1 MCNDIERTVEQTFQ
15 QLDHCLSHAL
25 SICPVEDA
33 RLLLELVAAIPQ
45 PARQLIAGELIKLDM
60 AKASESGQ
68 LRRLDFYELV
78 MVDVFP
84 EKRPSLDLVL
94 EEIQVCRELGHDPSL
109 SDYRLRFPHL
119 AASLLEILPTTKLVR
134 QQTTDVKPTRF
145 QSQEVVDDFVIL
157 RLLGSGAFAD
167 VYLAKQPSMARLV
180 ALKVSGKTSDEPQAL
195 SQLDHTN
202 IVRVYDQRQLG
213 DSPVHLLYMEYVPG
227 GTLEEVIRATRDLSI
242 KQLDGRSL
250 LVAIN
255 QALVV
260 AEQQRPDR
268 SLEREQLANVDWSN
282 LVARL
287 GVGLAEGID
296 AAHRRGIMHRD
307 IKPANILLSA
317 SGVPKLADFNVSF
330 GNLIGRSNAAAHF
343 GGSLAYMSPE
353 QICVADPSHSMQA
366 GDLDPRSDLFSLGV
380 VLWELWQG
388 HRPQT
393 QHEPV
398 VNWMQ
403 ALQQQLTLR
412 RMTPQRHR
420 QFPGAAA
427 RVLEK
432 ILRQTLEFDREARPR
447 SGAEL
452 AARLMLVLHPQAAEL
467 FEPAPRSWR
476 KYMLA
481 TPVLLTTSLIIF
493 IPNGLAGAIN
503 YQYNFN
509 SIQTLHP
516 QLLTFFETLSRCINW
531 VAFPLGG
538 LLLLYFSWPV
548 EKVLRGRETSK
559 TLSSFGL
566 HSTWQL
572 GHYAAMVGG
581 LLWWIAGVVFPT
593 ALRISDDRFGLKESI
608 EFFLSLAIC
617 GGLAWIY
624 PFFGIALVAV
634 EVYYPALVS
643 KSMLDFN
650 FEDRAKR
657 MQRQAAA
664 YLFSAAA
671 IPLLAL
677 ALMALVPSANEK
689 YHTFLLVMVIL
700 AGVALPFAFLAY
712 QRLIKRLA
720 MLRTVLADH
729 SFEQQLFS

>member
-1 MCNDIERTVEQTFQ
+1 MCTDIERTIEQTFQ

-25 SICPVEDA
+25 SICPVADA
-33 RLLLELVAAIPQ
+33 LVLLEMVASRTQ
-45 PARQLIAGELIKLDM
+45 PAKQLIAGELIKLDM
-60 AKASESGQ
+60 AKAGEAGE
-68 LRRLDFYELV
+68 LRQLDFYNAIIVE
-78 MVDVFP
+78 VFP
-84 EKRPSLDLVL
+84 DQRPSLDLVL
-94 EEIQVCRELGHDPSL
+94 EEIQLRRDLGEDPSL
-109 SDYRLRFPHL
+109 ADYRLRFPHL
-119 AASLLEILPTTKLVR
+119 AASLSEILPTTHLVR
-134 QQTTDVKPTRF
+134 QQVTDVKPPRF
-145 QSQEVVDDFVIL
+145 QGQQTVDDFIIL

-180 ALKVSGKTSDEPQAL
+180 ALKVSGRISDEPQAL
-195 SQLDHTN
+195 SQLDHSN
-202 IVRVYDQRQLG
+202 IVRVFDQRQLSQ
-213 DSPVHLLYMEYVPG
+213 SPVHLLYMEYVPG
-227 GTLEEVIRATRDLSI
+227 GTLEEVIKATRDLPVQ
-242 KQLDGRSL
+242 QLNGQVL
-250 LVAIN
+250 LAAIN

-268 SLEREQLANVDWSN
+268 SPEHEQLESFSWSA

-353 QICVADPSHSMQA
+353 QLCAADPLHAMQA
-366 GDLDPRSDLFSLGV
+366 GDLDARSDLFSLGV

-388 HRPQT
+388 RRPQMPL
-393 QHEPV
+393 EPV
-398 VNWMQ
+398 ENWMH
-403 ALQQQLTLR
+403 ALQQQLRLR
-412 RMTPQRHR
+412 RMTPQRQR

-432 ILRQTLEFDREARPR
+432 ILLQTLEFDRDARPR
-447 SGAEL
+447 SGGEL

-476 KYMLA
+476 KRLLG
-481 TPVLLTTSLIIF
+481 TPVLFTTALVIF

-509 SIQTLHP
+509 TIQTLHP
-516 QLLTFFETLSRCINW
+516 QLLPFFETLSRWINW
-531 VAFPLGG
+531 VTFPLGG

-548 EKVLRGRETSK
+548 EKILRARETSK
-559 TLSSFGL
+559 TVSSFGL

-581 LLWWIAGVVFPT
+581 MLWWIAGVVFPV
-593 ALRISDDRFGLKESI
+593 ALRMSDDRFGLKESI
-608 EFFLSLAIC
+608 EFFLSLVIC

-624 PFFGIALVAV
+624 PFFGIALIAV

-643 KSMLDFN
+643 KSMLDFG
-650 FEDRAKR
+650 FEERAKR
-657 MQRQAAA
+657 MQRQATA

-671 IPLLAL
+671 IPLLGL
-677 ALMALVPSANEK
+677 ALMALVPSTNEK
-689 YHTFLLVMVIL
+689 YHTFLLVMVVL
-700 AGVALPFAFLAY
+700 AGIALPFAFLAY
-712 QRLIKRLA
+712 QRLGRQLTL
-720 MLRTVLADH
+720 LRSVLADH
-729 SFEQQLFS
+729 SFEQKHLT